1 MAMDP
6 SISDPPILHPPMMPG
21 AVAAPRSAWPS
32 VIGVIAIVFGALG
45 ALQGVVGLLAP
56 MFVGRFRAFA
66 ASNSPQGATGDPFA
80 GWDQH
85 QTELIVSALLTL
97 GAGTLLLV
105 GSILLV
111 MRKRASRGVLLLWAA
126 IKMAVVVFGA
136 WLGYVMNQAQFAA
149 MQQSGSGPL
158 AGAGMGGMLDAMSAA
173 GAVIGVLWG
182 WALPIFMLIW
192 FMRAKVRNEL
202 ATW

>member
-1 MAMDP
+1 MDP
-6 SISDPPILHPPMMPG
+6 LNTDPPVLHPPLIPG
-21 AVAAPRSAWPS
+21 AVAASRSSWPT

-45 ALQGVVGLLAP
+45 ALQGVVGLLTP
-56 MFVGRFRAFA
+56 LLVGRFRAFT
-66 ASNSPQGATGDPFA
+66 ASNSPPGVAADPFA

-85 QTELIVSALLTL
+85 QTQLIISALLTL

-111 MRKRASRGVLLLWAA
+111 MRRRAARGMLLTWAA
-126 IKMAVVVFGA
+126 IKTAVVVYAA
-136 WLGYVMNQAQFAA
+136 WLGYVINQAQFAA
-149 MQQSGSGPL
+149 MQQYGSGPL
-158 AGAGMGGMLDAMSAA
+158 AGPGMGGILGAMSAA

-182 WALPIFMLIW
+182 WALPIFLLFW
-192 FMRAKVRNEL
+192 FMRARVRNEL